1 MPCSCVLLLAR
12 LAQNGIVVNNESSEI
27 IQMLNS
33 EFNEFA
39 EFPNI
44 DLAPSAIQP
53 AADAVNEWIYH
64 DINNGVYKCGFA
76 HSQEAY
82 DDAVTNLFN
91 SLDKVENILVK
102 QRFIAGDQLTLADI
116 RLFVTLVRFD
126 AVYVTHFKYSKY
138 TIRERPVLQQYLLD
152 VYQTRGVADT
162 VNMDHIRNHYFRSHE
177 SVNPFRIVAAAPI
190 ALNLDE
196 PSTRAE
202 QFPGT
207 VRFGA
212 SQGETGISVVV

>member
-1 MPCSCVLLLAR
+1 MQS
-12 LAQNGIVVNNESSEI
+12 QNGVIVNNESSEI

-39 EFPNI
+39 EFPGI
-44 DLAPSAIQP
+44 DLAPASLQP
-53 AADAVNEWIYH
+53 AADAVNDWIYN

-82 DDAVTNLFN
+82 DEAVTKLFDA
-91 SLDKVENILVK
+91 LDKVEAILAK
-102 QRFIAGDQLTLADI
+102 QRFLAGDQLTLADI

-126 AVYVTHFKYSKY
+126 AVYVTHFKCSKS

-152 VYQTRGVADT
+152 MYQTRGVAET
-162 VNMDHIRNHYFRSHE
+162 VNMDHIRHHYYRSHE
-177 SVNPFRIVAAAPI
+177 SVNPFRIVAAAPR
-190 ALNLDE
+190 LDFLQAC
-196 PSTRAE
+196 TRAT

-207 VRFGA
+207 ARFGPE
-212 SQGETGISVVV
+212 QGETGVQAKH